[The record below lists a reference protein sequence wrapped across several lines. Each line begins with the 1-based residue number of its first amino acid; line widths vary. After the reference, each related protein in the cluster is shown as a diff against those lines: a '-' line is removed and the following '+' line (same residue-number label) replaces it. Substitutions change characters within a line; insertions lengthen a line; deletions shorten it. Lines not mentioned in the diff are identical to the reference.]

1 MKQENQN
8 NLQYLDNDY
17 VKENYGKQVK
27 KQREVIFRRRRLA
40 LVFAIAT
47 VIFLSVGISLFND
60 YLRLQNLEKYQSEAV
75 ATQEASKEKKAKLEK
90 EVDLLED
97 EDYVAKIARD
107 RFLYSKDGEL
117 VFPLPEHET
126 SNE

>member
-1 MKQENQN
+1 MNQEEPNKIEF
-8 NLQYLDNDY
+8 LENDY
-17 VKENYGKQVK
+17 AKQHYAQQVK
-27 KQREVIFRRRRLA
+27 KRREVIFRRRRLA

-47 VIFLSVGISLFND
+47 VIFLSVGVSLFND

-75 ATQEASKEKKAKLEK
+75 ANQEASREKKAKLEK

>member
-1 MKQENQN
+1 MNQEEPNKIEF
-8 NLQYLDNDY
+8 LENDY
-17 VKENYGKQVK
+17 AKQHYAQQVK
-27 KQREVIFRRRRLA
+27 KRREVIFRRRRLA
-40 LVFAIAT
+40 LIFAIAT
-47 VIFLSVGISLFND
+47 VVFLSVGISLFND

-75 ATQEASKEKKAKLEK
+75 VTQEASKEKKAKLEK

>member
-1 MKQENQN
+1 MNQEEPNKIEF
-8 NLQYLDNDY
+8 LENDY
-17 VKENYGKQVK
+17 AKQHYAQQVK
-27 KQREVIFRRRRLA
+27 KRREVIFRRRRLA
-40 LVFAIAT
+40 LIFAIAT
-47 VIFLSVGISLFND
+47 VVFLSVGISLFND
-60 YLRLQNLEKYQSEAV
+60 YLRLQNLEKYQTEAV
-75 ATQEASKEKKAKLEK
+75 APQEASKEQKAKLEK
-90 EVDLLED
+90 EVELLED

>member
-40 LVFAIAT
+40 AIMVVAT
-47 VIFLSVGISLFND
+47 ALFISLGIPLFND
-60 YLRLQNLEKYQSEAV
+60 YLRLQNLKTYQ
-75 ATQEASKEKKAKLEK
+75 
-90 EVDLLED
+90 
-97 EDYVAKIARD
+97 IM
-107 RFLYSKDGEL
+107 
-117 VFPLPEHET
+117 
-126 SNE
+126 